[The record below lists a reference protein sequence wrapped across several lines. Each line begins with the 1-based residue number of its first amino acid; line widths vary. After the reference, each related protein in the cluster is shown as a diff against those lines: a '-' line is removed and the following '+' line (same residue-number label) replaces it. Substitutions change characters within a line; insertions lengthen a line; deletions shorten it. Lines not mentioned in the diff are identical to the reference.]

1 MTEESKSSSKKAL
14 SPLASALIGVVSG
27 VLCLLFAALAH
38 KIGMQLSETERE
50 ILIGGGGLCLVGGVV
65 GARFMPVKS

>member
-1 MTEESKSSSKKAL
+1 MSADLIE
-14 SPLASALIGVVSG
+14 ASAVTVLSG

-65 GARFMPVKS
+65 GARFMPVKG